1 MFGSILEE
9 SGTLLSIG
17 VRSLKT
23 CIARASRPLSVEIL
37 RDFTIGALGM
47 RGSACVEVMTTLHGS
62 APSLRRRAEGCV
74 PMEDPSSRTPSLHVG
89 ASEGL
94 QSLFSYSS
102 DLVFPLFS
110 LQLRVLG
117 DCHLAVDTFM
127 TPEFSS
133 YIQISDCHLKT
144 MCFQFRSRLSLESH
158 SGGEFE
164 DD

>member
-1 MFGSILEE
+1 MYGSIPEE
-9 SGTLLSIG
+9 TDISMLIG

-23 CIARASRPLSVEIL
+23 C
-37 RDFTIGALGM
+37 FTIGNPLGC
-47 RGSACVEVMTTLHGS
+47 RGSACVDVMSTLHGS
-62 APSLRRRAEGCV
+62 APSLLRRAEGCV
-74 PMEDPSSRTPSLHVG
+74 PLEDPSIRTPSLHVG

-102 DLVFPLFS
+102 DPVFPLFS

-127 TPEFSS
+127 TLEFFV
-133 YIQISDCHLKT
+133 IHLDLIAT
-144 MCFQFRSRLSLESH
+144 SGTIRFRSRLSRSH
-158 SGGEFE
+158 ILGGELE

>member
-9 SGTLLSIG
+9 SGALLSIG

-23 CIARASRPLSVEIL
+23 FDFRAL
-37 RDFTIGALGM
+37 RVLRGFTIGNPLGC
-47 RGSACVEVMTTLHGS
+47 RGSACVDVMSTLHGS

-74 PMEDPSSRTPSLHVG
+74 PLEGFLPHTWVHLRALSSLCSH
-89 ASEGL
+89 
-94 QSLFSYSS
+94 SS
-102 DLVFPLFS
+102 DPVFPLFS

-127 TPEFSS
+127 TLEFSS
-133 YIQISDCHLKT
+133 YIQISDCHLRT

-158 SGGEFE
+158 S
-164 DD
+164 